1 MQKITPHLWFDTE
14 AKEAAELYTSLFEDS
29 GIETITTLRD
39 TPSGDTDIVS
49 FVLAGQAFQAI
60 SAGPLFAFNPSVSL
74 LVACRHTDE
83 VDALWSRL
91 AEGGTALMPLDAYPF
106 SERYGWLQDRY
117 GLSWQISHAGDRKI
131 TQKIT
136 PTLMFVGDV
145 CGKAEEAITFYSSVF
160 RDTEVGD
167 IVRYGPGEEPDK
179 EGTVRHASFR
189 LEGYEFAAMDSA
201 RDHRFSFNEAISL
214 LVYCDMQE
222 EVDYYWDRLSAVPE
236 AEQCGWL
243 KDRFGLSWQ
252 IVPRAMDKMIQ
263 EADEETLARVTQAFL
278 PMKKLDLAKL
288 EEAYAGR

>member
-1 MQKITPHLWFDTE
+1 MQKIAPHLWFDTE

-60 SAGPLFAFNPSVSL
+60 SAGPLFAFNPSVSF
-74 LVACRHTDE
+74 LVTCGRIDE

-106 SERYGWLQDRY
+106 SERYGWLGDRY
-117 GLSWQISHAGDRKI
+117 GLSWQITYGGDREI

-145 CGKAEEAITFYSSVF
+145 SGKAEEAITFYSSVF
-160 RDTEVGD
+160 RDAEVGD
-167 IVRYGPGEEPDK
+167 IMRYGSGEEPDK
-179 EGTVRHASFR
+179 EGTVRHASFG

-201 RDHRFSFNEAISL
+201 RDHRFSFNEAISF
-214 LVYCDMQE
+214 LVYCDRQE